1 MKTLIEFN
9 LRHRVSDYDDT
20 EKVYLL
26 YNLKIAKELIGYGQ
40 TIFDKQVR
48 YRLYLSEAWMECWIL
63 DDYGNEAICFSID
76 HEVELDM
83 QEVEEIQ
90 TILNLFKPDMYR
102 YVMKHQSMYDWVHS
116 EDIHV
121 TI

>member
-1 MKTLIEFN
+1 MKPLIEFN